1 MPYWTTRRC
10 QLPMHIVPRRV
21 QQALAVRAD
30 NAHLRRLDGSR
41 DEPSRPLRPPRAV
54 RPRRHLQPLVRTNIA
69 SIRGLGLGLVE
80 VSLLAGRGHD
90 ARIVCR
96 CQMRGPVKIGQRKRN
111 RRDAAGQ
118 TGERRMK
125 RAIDLTGLDR
135 SISALAM
142 RLPRAIRQW
151 RTRRVYQR
159 WPLREQD
166 LAQNFAQDLARAVF
180 LPLAGLLSSARR
192 TLF

>member
-1 MPYWTTRRC
+1 
-10 QLPMHIVPRRV
+10 
-21 QQALAVRAD
+21 
-30 NAHLRRLDGSR
+30 
-41 DEPSRPLRPPRAV
+41 
-54 RPRRHLQPLVRTNIA
+54 
-69 SIRGLGLGLVE
+69 
-80 VSLLAGRGHD
+80 
-90 ARIVCR
+90 
-96 CQMRGPVKIGQRKRN
+96 
-111 RRDAAGQ
+111 
-118 TGERRMK
+118 MK